1 MAARPASDCRRE
13 LVGGSPD
20 PSIVVT
26 MTEPR
31 ECRTETDSRRC
42 DSHDRDAGHCQLT
55 GRHPGLHTARTMQA
69 VLRWEET
76 EIQRWPLSLDLAPW
90 LNYLPWAAP
99 NIEAGETAGRSL
111 LLSAG

>member
-1 MAARPASDCRRE
+1 
-13 LVGGSPD
+13 
-20 PSIVVT
+20 
-26 MTEPR
+26 
-31 ECRTETDSRRC
+31 
-42 DSHDRDAGHCQLT
+42 
-55 GRHPGLHTARTMQA
+55 MQA